1 MKLVPRAL
9 RNERGIAVIAAGV
22 FAVATIALASIGL
35 GTGLL
40 FTVHNEAQNA
50 ADSGA
55 LAGAEALYW
64 GTNVDTEA
72 RDAIKENAL
81 TRGVDNP
88 GAAFA
93 NDGNI
98 ESIEIGNYDPDAG
111 MGFLPG
117 VPPLNAVRTT
127 VFTDVV
133 PLLHEGQQSRVRT
146 QATAAILG
154 TVVPPP
160 APGGVTLPIVVGAC
174 KFTTAS
180 LCTTNNCI
188 PPIIDAT
195 AGDAQTAWT
204 SFNLSGSLTN
214 VRRFL
219 PSDSCSPLCG
229 AQDLARPEL
238 SVGDFIGIVDRADER
253 TLRCF
258 RDCLFLPALA
268 NGPVLVSVPVVS
280 CELASVAEILGWAT
294 FQVMGITPTEPG
306 QGISIQIRSP
316 PPAETGGGSAGLFG
330 TYVISLVQ

>member
-9 RNERGIAVIAAGV
+9 RNERGIAVVAAGV

-50 ADSGA
+50 ADAGA

-64 GTNVDTEA
+64 GTSVDTEA
-72 RDAIKENAL
+72 RDAIKDNTL

-88 GAAFA
+88 GAAYA
-93 NDGNI
+93 SDGNI
-98 ESIEIGNYDPDAG
+98 ESVEIGNYDPDTG

-133 PLLHEGQQSRVRT
+133 PLLHAGQQSRVRT

-154 TVVPPP
+154 VPAPPP
-160 APGGVTLPIVVGAC
+160 GVNGISLPIVVGAC

-180 LCTTNNCI
+180 LCTTDNCI

-195 AGDAQTAWT
+195 TGDAQTAWT

-214 VRRFL
+214 VRKFL
-219 PSDSCSPLCG
+219 PTDSCAPICG
-229 AQDLARPEL
+229 AQGLASPDLE
-238 SVGDFIGIVDRADER
+238 VGDFIGIVDQIDQK

-258 RDCLFLPALA
+258 RDCLFAPALA

-280 CELASVAEILGWAT
+280 CELPSVAEILGWAT
-294 FQVMGITPTEPG
+294 FMVMGINPDPPN
-306 QGISIQIRSP
+306 QGINIEIRSP
-316 PPAETGGGSAGLFG
+316 APAETGGGVSGSYG